1 MNSIHDWGLIF
12 TIACFPPFLINHK
25 LGIKLIKR
33 IDLEKLESTIL
44 APYAVKSGES
54 RGRQHMEEEHPYR
67 SRFQRDRDRIIHTSA
82 FRRLEYKTQV
92 FVYHEGDYYR
102 TRLTH
107 SLEVAQIA
115 RSICK
120 SLQLNEDLA
129 ESIALSH
136 DLGHPPFG
144 HTGQDVLNR
153 LMKENGGFEHN
164 KQSLRIVKLLEKR
177 YPEFDGLNLTW
188 EVLEGISK
196 HAKDK
201 ENLITLKEGIRYPS
215 LEAQIADFSDGIAY
229 NAHDLDDGI
238 TSDLLDLEQLRK
250 VTLWKENEDRF
261 DQKYSGLDFKLK
273 KYQVV
278 RGIINE
284 LVTDLRE
291 ATLKN
296 IEKYNLKNVDEIRR
310 APTLTASFGKE
321 VAEKNKELKKFLH
334 KNMYSHRKV
343 LRMEFKA
350 ELTLDGIFEAY
361 IKMPGL
367 LPESVLNNE
376 AHGNLERR
384 VCDYISGMTDR
395 YAINEY
401 EKLYFA
407 NEEK

>member
-1 MNSIHDWGLIF
+1 MITRF
-12 TIACFPPFLINHK
+12 
-25 LGIKLIKR
+25 
-33 IDLEKLESTIL
+33 DLEKLESNTL
-44 APYAVKSGES
+44 APFAVKSGES
-54 RGRQHMEEEHPYR
+54 QGRQYPEEEHQYR
-67 SRFQRDRDRIIHTSA
+67 TRFQRDRDRIIHTSA

-129 ESIALSH
+129 ESVALSH

-153 LMKENGGFEHN
+153 LMKDHGGFEHN
-164 KQSLRIVKLLEKR
+164 KQSLRILKLLEKR

-188 EVLEGISK
+188 DVLEGICK
-196 HAKDK
+196 HTKDE
-201 ENLITLKEGIRYPS
+201 ENPITSAEGVKYPS
-215 LEAQIADFSDGIAY
+215 LEAQIADYADGIAY

-238 TSDLLDLEQLRK
+238 TSNLLDLDQLRK
-250 VTLWKENEDRF
+250 VALWKENEDRF
-261 DQKYSGLDFKLK
+261 DKKYSGLDFKLK

-278 RGIINE
+278 RSIINE
-284 LVTDLRE
+284 LTTDLRD
-291 ATLKN
+291 ATSKN
-296 IEKYNLKNVDEIRR
+296 IENHKVTSVDEVRR
-310 APTLTASFGKE
+310 APVRIATFGKE

-350 ELTLDGIFEAY
+350 GLTLDGIFAAY
-361 IKMPGL
+361 TKMPGL
-367 LPESVLNNE
+367 LPESVLKNE
-376 AHGNLERR
+376 AHGTLERR
-384 VCDYISGMTDR
+384 ICDYVSGMTDR
-395 YAINEY
+395 YALNEH
-401 EKLYFA
+401 KNLYSSD
-407 NEEK
+407 EED

>member
-1 MNSIHDWGLIF
+1 M
-12 TIACFPPFLINHK
+12 
-25 LGIKLIKR
+25 IKR
-33 IDLEKLESTIL
+33 IDLEKLESTTL
-44 APYAVKSGES
+44 APYAMKSGES
-54 RGRQHMEEEHPYR
+54 QGRQHPEEEHPYR
-67 SRFQRDRDRIIHTSA
+67 TRFQRDRDRIIHTSA

-129 ESIALSH
+129 ESVALSH

-153 LMKENGGFEHN
+153 LMKDHGGFEHN

-188 EVLEGISK
+188 EVLEGICK
-196 HAKDK
+196 HTKDE
-201 ENLITLKEGIRYPS
+201 ENPITSAEGVRYPS
-215 LEAQIADFSDGIAY
+215 LEAQIADLSDAIAY

-238 TSDLLDLEQLRK
+238 TSDLLDLDQLRK
-250 VTLWKENEDRF
+250 VALWKENEDRF
-261 DQKYSGLDFKLK
+261 DEKYSGLDFKLK

-284 LVTDLRE
+284 LVTDLCE

-296 IEKYNLKNVDEIRR
+296 IKSHDVKTVGEVRR
-310 APTLTASFGKE
+310 APTRIAAFGKE
-321 VAEKNKELKKFLH
+321 FAEKNKELKKFLH

-350 ELTLDGIFEAY
+350 GLTLDGIFAAY
-361 IKMPGL
+361 TKMPGL
-367 LPESVLNNE
+367 LPESVLKNE
-376 AHGNLERR
+376 SHGTLERR
-384 VCDYISGMTDR
+384 ICDYVSGMTDR
-395 YAINEY
+395 YALNEH
-401 EKLYFA
+401 KNLYSS
-407 NEEK
+407 NEEN

>member
-1 MNSIHDWGLIF
+1 MITRF
-12 TIACFPPFLINHK
+12 
-25 LGIKLIKR
+25 
-33 IDLEKLESTIL
+33 DLEKLESNTL
-44 APYAVKSGES
+44 APFAVKSGES
-54 RGRQHMEEEHPYR
+54 QGRQYPEEEHQYR
-67 SRFQRDRDRIIHTSA
+67 TRFQRDRDRIIHTSA

-129 ESIALSH
+129 ESVALSH

-153 LMKENGGFEHN
+153 LMKDHGGFEHN
-164 KQSLRIVKLLEKR
+164 KQSLRILKLLEKR

-188 EVLEGISK
+188 DVLEGICK
-196 HAKDK
+196 HTKDE
-201 ENLITLKEGIRYPS
+201 ENPITSAEGVKYPS
-215 LEAQIADFSDGIAY
+215 LEAQIADYADGIAY

-238 TSDLLDLEQLRK
+238 TSNLLDLDQLRK
-250 VTLWKENEDRF
+250 VALWKENEDRF
-261 DQKYSGLDFKLK
+261 DKKYSGLDFKLK

-278 RGIINE
+278 RSIINE
-284 LVTDLRE
+284 LTTDLRD
-291 ATLKN
+291 ATSKN
-296 IEKYNLKNVDEIRR
+296 IEDHKVTSVDEVRR
-310 APTLTASFGKE
+310 APVRIATFGKE

-350 ELTLDGIFEAY
+350 GLTLDGIFAAY
-361 IKMPGL
+361 TKMPGL
-367 LPESVLNNE
+367 LPESVLKNE
-376 AHGNLERR
+376 AHGTLKRR
-384 VCDYISGMTDR
+384 MCDYVSGMTDR
-395 YAINEY
+395 YALNEH
-401 EKLYFA
+401 KNLYSSD
-407 NEEK
+407 EED

>member
-1 MNSIHDWGLIF
+1 M
-12 TIACFPPFLINHK
+12 
-25 LGIKLIKR
+25 IKR
-33 IDLEKLESTIL
+33 QDLEKIEIHSL
-44 APYAVKSGES
+44 ASYAMKSGES
-54 RGRQHMEEEHPYR
+54 KGRQHKEKEHSYR
-67 SRFQRDRDRIIHTSA
+67 TRFQRDRDRIIHTAA

-129 ESIALSH
+129 EAVALSH

-144 HTGQDVLNR
+144 HTGQNVLNR
-153 LMKENGGFEHN
+153 LMKGNGGFEHN

-188 EVLEGISK
+188 EVMEGISK
-196 HAKDK
+196 HSQDEDNPVTSDSAV
-201 ENLITLKEGIRYPS
+201 RFPS
-215 LEAQIADFSDGIAY
+215 LEAQVADFADSIAY

-238 TSDLLDLEQLRK
+238 TSNLLDLGQLRK
-250 VTLWKENEDRF
+250 VALWKENEKKF
-261 DQKYSGLDFKLK
+261 DEKYTGLDFKLK

-278 RGIINE
+278 RSIIN
-284 LVTDLRE
+284 DLISDFRR

-296 IEKYNLKNVDEIRR
+296 LKQYEVGTVDDVRR
-310 APTLTASFGKE
+310 APVRMAAFGKE
-321 VAEKNKELKKFLH
+321 VAEKNKALKNFLH

-350 ELTLDGIFEAY
+350 ELTLEGIFKAY
-361 IKMPGL
+361 TKMPGL
-367 LPESVLNNE
+367 LPDWVQKNE
-376 AHGNLERR
+376 GLLELRI
-384 VCDYISGMTDR
+384 CDYVSGMTDR
-395 YAINEY
+395 YAINEH
-401 EKLYFA
+401 KNLYSA
-407 NEEK
+407 DEEN

>member
-1 MNSIHDWGLIF
+1 LITRF
-12 TIACFPPFLINHK
+12 
-25 LGIKLIKR
+25 
-33 IDLEKLESTIL
+33 DLEKLESNTL
-44 APYAVKSGES
+44 APFAVKSGES
-54 RGRQHMEEEHPYR
+54 QGRQYPEEEHQYR
-67 SRFQRDRDRIIHTSA
+67 TRFQRDRDRIIHTSA

-129 ESIALSH
+129 ESVALSH

-153 LMKENGGFEHN
+153 LMKDHGGFEHN
-164 KQSLRIVKLLEKR
+164 KQSLRILKLLEKR

-188 EVLEGISK
+188 DVLEGICK
-196 HAKDK
+196 HTKDE
-201 ENLITLKEGIRYPS
+201 ENPITSAEGVKYPS
-215 LEAQIADFSDGIAY
+215 LEAQIADFADGIAY

-238 TSDLLDLEQLRK
+238 TSNLLDLDQLRK
-250 VTLWKENEDRF
+250 VALWKENEDRF
-261 DQKYSGLDFKLK
+261 DKKYSGLDFKLK

-278 RGIINE
+278 RSIINE
-284 LVTDLRE
+284 LTTDLRD
-291 ATLKN
+291 ATSKN
-296 IEKYNLKNVDEIRR
+296 IENHKVTSVDEVRR
-310 APTLTASFGKE
+310 APVRIATFGKE

-350 ELTLDGIFEAY
+350 GLTLDGIFAAY
-361 IKMPGL
+361 TKMPGL
-367 LPESVLNNE
+367 LPESVLKNE
-376 AHGNLERR
+376 AHGTLERR
-384 VCDYISGMTDR
+384 MCDYVSGMTDR
-395 YAINEY
+395 YALNEH
-401 EKLYFA
+401 KNLYSSD
-407 NEEK
+407 EED

>member
-1 MNSIHDWGLIF
+1 LITRF
-12 TIACFPPFLINHK
+12 
-25 LGIKLIKR
+25 
-33 IDLEKLESTIL
+33 DLEKLESSTL
-44 APYAVKSGES
+44 APFAVKSGES
-54 RGRQHMEEEHPYR
+54 KGRQHSEEEHQYR
-67 SRFQRDRDRIIHTSA
+67 TRFQRDRDRIIHTSA

-129 ESIALSH
+129 ESVALSH

-153 LMKENGGFEHN
+153 LMKDHGGFEHN

-177 YPEFDGLNLTW
+177 YPDFDGLNLTW
-188 EVLEGISK
+188 DVLEGICK
-196 HAKDK
+196 HTKDE
-201 ENLITLKEGIRYPS
+201 ENPITSAEGVKYPS
-215 LEAQIADFSDGIAY
+215 LEAQIADFADGIAY

-238 TSDLLDLEQLRK
+238 TSDLLDLGQLRK
-250 VTLWKENEDRF
+250 VALWKENEDRF
-261 DQKYSGLDFKLK
+261 DKKYSGLDFKLK

-278 RGIINE
+278 RSIINE
-284 LVTDLRE
+284 LTTDLRE
-291 ATLKN
+291 ATSKN
-296 IEKYNLKNVDEIRR
+296 IVDHKVTSVDEVRR
-310 APTLTASFGKE
+310 APIRMATFGKE

-350 ELTLDGIFEAY
+350 GLTLDGIFAAY
-361 IKMPGL
+361 RKMPGL
-367 LPESVLNNE
+367 LPESVLKNE
-376 AHGNLERR
+376 AHGTLERR
-384 VCDYISGMTDR
+384 MCDYVSGMTDR
-395 YAINEY
+395 YALNEH
-401 EKLYFA
+401 KNLYSSD
-407 NEEK
+407 EEG

>member
-1 MNSIHDWGLIF
+1 LITRF
-12 TIACFPPFLINHK
+12 
-25 LGIKLIKR
+25 
-33 IDLEKLESTIL
+33 DLEKLESSTL
-44 APYAVKSGES
+44 APFAVKSGES
-54 RGRQHMEEEHPYR
+54 QGRQHPEEEHPYR
-67 SRFQRDRDRIIHTSA
+67 TRFQRDRDRIIHTSA

-129 ESIALSH
+129 ESVALSH

-153 LMKENGGFEHN
+153 LMKDHGGFEHN

-188 EVLEGISK
+188 DVLEGICK
-196 HAKDK
+196 HTKDE
-201 ENLITLKEGIRYPS
+201 ENPITSAEGVKYPS
-215 LEAQIADFSDGIAY
+215 LEAQIADFADGIAY

-238 TSDLLDLEQLRK
+238 TSDLLDLDQLRK
-250 VTLWKENEDRF
+250 VALWKENEDRF
-261 DQKYSGLDFKLK
+261 DKKYSGLDFKLK

-278 RGIINE
+278 RSIINE
-284 LVTDLRE
+284 LTTDLRE
-291 ATLKN
+291 ATSKN
-296 IEKYNLKNVDEIRR
+296 IVDHKVTSVDDVRR
-310 APTLTASFGKE
+310 ASIRIATFGKE

-350 ELTLDGIFEAY
+350 GLTLDGIFAAY
-361 IKMPGL
+361 MKMPGL
-367 LPESVLNNE
+367 LPESVLKNE
-376 AHGNLERR
+376 AHGTLERR
-384 VCDYISGMTDR
+384 MCDYVSGMTDR
-395 YAINEY
+395 YALNEHNN
-401 EKLYFA
+401 LYSSD
-407 NEEK
+407 EEG

>member
-1 MNSIHDWGLIF
+1 MITRF
-12 TIACFPPFLINHK
+12 
-25 LGIKLIKR
+25 
-33 IDLEKLESTIL
+33 DLEKLESNTL
-44 APYAVKSGES
+44 APFAVKSGES
-54 RGRQHMEEEHPYR
+54 QGRQYQEEEHQYR
-67 SRFQRDRDRIIHTSA
+67 TRFQRDRDRIIHTSA

-129 ESIALSH
+129 ESVALSH

-153 LMKENGGFEHN
+153 LMKDHGGFEHN
-164 KQSLRIVKLLEKR
+164 KQSLRILKLLEKR

-188 EVLEGISK
+188 DVLEGICK
-196 HAKDK
+196 HTKDE
-201 ENLITLKEGIRYPS
+201 ENPITSAEGVKYPS
-215 LEAQIADFSDGIAY
+215 LEAQIADFADGIAY

-238 TSDLLDLEQLRK
+238 TSNLLDLDQLRK
-250 VTLWKENEDRF
+250 VALWKENEDRF
-261 DQKYSGLDFKLK
+261 DKKYSGLDFKLK

-278 RGIINE
+278 RSIINE
-284 LVTDLRE
+284 LTTDLRD
-291 ATLKN
+291 ATSKN
-296 IEKYNLKNVDEIRR
+296 IEDHKVTSVDEVRR
-310 APTLTASFGKE
+310 APVRIATFGKE

-350 ELTLDGIFEAY
+350 GLTLDGIFAAY
-361 IKMPGL
+361 TKMPGL
-367 LPESVLNNE
+367 LPESVLKNE
-376 AHGNLERR
+376 AHGTLERR
-384 VCDYISGMTDR
+384 MCDYVSGMTDR
-395 YAINEY
+395 YALNEH
-401 EKLYFA
+401 KNLYSSD
-407 NEEK
+407 EED

>member
-1 MNSIHDWGLIF
+1 MITRF
-12 TIACFPPFLINHK
+12 
-25 LGIKLIKR
+25 
-33 IDLEKLESTIL
+33 DLEKLESNTL
-44 APYAVKSGES
+44 APFAVKSGES
-54 RGRQHMEEEHPYR
+54 QGRQYPEEEHQYR
-67 SRFQRDRDRIIHTSA
+67 TRFQRDRDRIIHTSA

-129 ESIALSH
+129 ESVALSH

-153 LMKENGGFEHN
+153 LMKDHGGFEHN
-164 KQSLRIVKLLEKR
+164 KQSLRILKLLEKR

-188 EVLEGISK
+188 DVLEGICK
-196 HAKDK
+196 HTKDE
-201 ENLITLKEGIRYPS
+201 ENPITSAEGVKYPS
-215 LEAQIADFSDGIAY
+215 LEAQIADYADGIAY

-238 TSDLLDLEQLRK
+238 TSNLLDLDQLRK
-250 VTLWKENEDRF
+250 VALWKENEDRF
-261 DQKYSGLDFKLK
+261 DKKYSGLDFKLK

-278 RGIINE
+278 RSIINE
-284 LVTDLRE
+284 LTTDLRD
-291 ATLKN
+291 ATSKN
-296 IEKYNLKNVDEIRR
+296 IENHKVTSVDEVRR
-310 APTLTASFGKE
+310 APVRIATFGKE

-350 ELTLDGIFEAY
+350 GLTLDGIFAAY
-361 IKMPGL
+361 TKMPGL
-367 LPESVLNNE
+367 LPESVLKNE
-376 AHGNLERR
+376 AHGTLERR
-384 VCDYISGMTDR
+384 MCDYVSGMTDR
-395 YAINEY
+395 YALNEH
-401 EKLYFA
+401 KNLYSSD
-407 NEEK
+407 EED

>member
-1 MNSIHDWGLIF
+1 MITRF
-12 TIACFPPFLINHK
+12 
-25 LGIKLIKR
+25 
-33 IDLEKLESTIL
+33 DLEKLESNTL
-44 APYAVKSGES
+44 APFAVKSGES
-54 RGRQHMEEEHPYR
+54 QGRQYQEEEHQYR
-67 SRFQRDRDRIIHTSA
+67 TRFQRDRDRIIHTSA

-129 ESIALSH
+129 ESVALSH

-153 LMKENGGFEHN
+153 LMKDHGGFEHN
-164 KQSLRIVKLLEKR
+164 KQSLRILKLLEKR

-188 EVLEGISK
+188 DVLEGICK
-196 HAKDK
+196 HTKDE
-201 ENLITLKEGIRYPS
+201 ENPITSAEGVKYPS
-215 LEAQIADFSDGIAY
+215 LEAQIADFADGIAY

-238 TSDLLDLEQLRK
+238 TSNLLDLDQLRK
-250 VTLWKENEDRF
+250 VALWKENEDRF
-261 DQKYSGLDFKLK
+261 DKKYSGLDFKLK

-278 RGIINE
+278 RSIINE
-284 LVTDLRE
+284 LTTDLRD
-291 ATLKN
+291 ATSKN
-296 IEKYNLKNVDEIRR
+296 IEDHKVTSVDEVRR
-310 APTLTASFGKE
+310 APVRMATFGKE

-350 ELTLDGIFEAY
+350 GLTLDGIFAAY
-361 IKMPGL
+361 TKMPGL
-367 LPESVLNNE
+367 LPESVLKNE
-376 AHGNLERR
+376 AHGTLERR
-384 VCDYISGMTDR
+384 MCDYVSGMTDR
-395 YAINEY
+395 YALNEH
-401 EKLYFA
+401 KNLYSSD
-407 NEEK
+407 EED

>member
-1 MNSIHDWGLIF
+1 M
-12 TIACFPPFLINHK
+12 
-25 LGIKLIKR
+25 IKR
-33 IDLEKLESTIL
+33 QDLEKIEIHSL
-44 APYAVKSGES
+44 ASYAMKSGES
-54 RGRQHMEEEHPYR
+54 KGRQHKEKEHSYR
-67 SRFQRDRDRIIHTSA
+67 TRFQRDRDRIIHTAA

-129 ESIALSH
+129 EAVALSH

-144 HTGQDVLNR
+144 HTGQNVLNR
-153 LMKENGGFEHN
+153 LMKGNGGFEHN

-188 EVLEGISK
+188 EVMEGISK
-196 HAKDK
+196 HSQDEDNPVTSDSAV
-201 ENLITLKEGIRYPS
+201 RFPS
-215 LEAQIADFSDGIAY
+215 LEAQVADFADSIAY

-238 TSDLLDLEQLRK
+238 TSNLLDLGQLRK
-250 VTLWKENEDRF
+250 VALWKENEKKF
-261 DQKYSGLDFKLK
+261 DEKYTGLDFKLK

-278 RGIINE
+278 RSIIN
-284 LVTDLRE
+284 DLISDFRR

-296 IEKYNLKNVDEIRR
+296 LKQYKVGTVDDVRR
-310 APTLTASFGKE
+310 APVRMAAFGKE
-321 VAEKNKELKKFLH
+321 VAEKNKALKNFLH

-350 ELTLDGIFEAY
+350 ELTLEGIFKAY
-361 IKMPGL
+361 TKMPGL
-367 LPESVLNNE
+367 LPDWVQKNE
-376 AHGNLERR
+376 GLLELRI
-384 VCDYISGMTDR
+384 CDYVSGMTDR
-395 YAINEY
+395 YAINEH
-401 EKLYFA
+401 KNLYSA
-407 NEEK
+407 DEEN

>member
-1 MNSIHDWGLIF
+1 MITRF
-12 TIACFPPFLINHK
+12 
-25 LGIKLIKR
+25 
-33 IDLEKLESTIL
+33 DLEKLESNTL
-44 APYAVKSGES
+44 APFAVKSGES
-54 RGRQHMEEEHPYR
+54 QGRQYPEEEHQYR
-67 SRFQRDRDRIIHTSA
+67 TRFQRDRDRIIHTSA

-129 ESIALSH
+129 ESVALSH

-153 LMKENGGFEHN
+153 LMKDHGGFEHN
-164 KQSLRIVKLLEKR
+164 KQSLRILKLLEKR

-188 EVLEGISK
+188 DVLEGICK
-196 HAKDK
+196 HTKDE
-201 ENLITLKEGIRYPS
+201 ENPITSAEGVKYPS
-215 LEAQIADFSDGIAY
+215 LEAQIADFADGIAY

-238 TSDLLDLEQLRK
+238 TSNLLDLDQLRK
-250 VTLWKENEDRF
+250 VALWKENEDRF
-261 DQKYSGLDFKLK
+261 DKKYSGLDFKLK

-278 RGIINE
+278 RSIINE
-284 LVTDLRE
+284 LTTELRD

-296 IEKYNLKNVDEIRR
+296 IEDHKVTSVDEVRR
-310 APTLTASFGKE
+310 APVRIATFGKE

-350 ELTLDGIFEAY
+350 GLTLDGIFAAY
-361 IKMPGL
+361 TKMPGL
-367 LPESVLNNE
+367 LPESVLKNE
-376 AHGNLERR
+376 AHGTLERR
-384 VCDYISGMTDR
+384 MCDYVSGMTDR
-395 YAINEY
+395 YALNEH
-401 EKLYFA
+401 KNLYSSD
-407 NEEK
+407 EED

>member
-1 MNSIHDWGLIF
+1 LITRF
-12 TIACFPPFLINHK
+12 
-25 LGIKLIKR
+25 
-33 IDLEKLESTIL
+33 DLEKLESSTL
-44 APYAVKSGES
+44 APFAVKSDES
-54 RGRQHMEEEHPYR
+54 QGRQHPEEEHQYR
-67 SRFQRDRDRIIHTSA
+67 TCFQRDRDRIIHTSA

-129 ESIALSH
+129 ESVALSH

-153 LMKENGGFEHN
+153 LMKDHGGFEHN

-188 EVLEGISK
+188 DVLEGICK
-196 HAKDK
+196 HTKDE
-201 ENLITLKEGIRYPS
+201 ENPITSAEGVKHPS
-215 LEAQIADFSDGIAY
+215 LEAQIADFADGIAY

-238 TSDLLDLEQLRK
+238 TSELLDLDQLRK
-250 VTLWKENEDRF
+250 VALWKENEDRF
-261 DQKYSGLDFKLK
+261 DEKYSGLDFKLK

-278 RGIINE
+278 RSIINE
-284 LVTDLRE
+284 LTTDLRD
-291 ATLKN
+291 ATSKN
-296 IEKYNLKNVDEIRR
+296 IADHKVTSVDEIRR
-310 APTLTASFGKE
+310 APIRMATFGKE

-350 ELTLDGIFEAY
+350 GLTLDGIFAAY
-361 IKMPGL
+361 TKMPGL
-367 LPESVLNNE
+367 LPESVLKNE
-376 AHGNLERR
+376 AHGTLERR
-384 VCDYISGMTDR
+384 MCDYVSGMTDR
-395 YAINEY
+395 YALNEH
-401 EKLYFA
+401 KNLYSSD
-407 NEEK
+407 EEN

>member
-1 MNSIHDWGLIF
+1 MITRF
-12 TIACFPPFLINHK
+12 
-25 LGIKLIKR
+25 
-33 IDLEKLESTIL
+33 DLEKLESNTL
-44 APYAVKSGES
+44 APFAVKSGES
-54 RGRQHMEEEHPYR
+54 QGRQYPEEEHQYR
-67 SRFQRDRDRIIHTSA
+67 TRFQRDRDRIIHTSA

-129 ESIALSH
+129 ESVALSH

-153 LMKENGGFEHN
+153 LMKDHGGFEHN
-164 KQSLRIVKLLEKR
+164 KQSLRILKLLEKR

-188 EVLEGISK
+188 DVLEGICK
-196 HAKDK
+196 HTKDE
-201 ENLITLKEGIRYPS
+201 ENPITSAEGVKYPS
-215 LEAQIADFSDGIAY
+215 LEAQIADYADGIAY

-238 TSDLLDLEQLRK
+238 TSNLLDLDQLRK
-250 VTLWKENEDRF
+250 VALWKENEDRF
-261 DQKYSGLDFKLK
+261 DKKYSGLDFKLK

-278 RGIINE
+278 RSIINE
-284 LVTDLRE
+284 LTTDLRD
-291 ATLKN
+291 ATSKN
-296 IEKYNLKNVDEIRR
+296 IEDHKVTSVDEVRR
-310 APTLTASFGKE
+310 APVRIATFGKE

-350 ELTLDGIFEAY
+350 GLTLDGIFAAY
-361 IKMPGL
+361 TKMPGL
-367 LPESVLNNE
+367 LPESVLKNE
-376 AHGNLERR
+376 AHGTLERR
-384 VCDYISGMTDR
+384 MCDYVSGMTDR
-395 YAINEY
+395 YALNEH
-401 EKLYFA
+401 KNLYSSD
-407 NEEK
+407 EEG

>member
-1 MNSIHDWGLIF
+1 MITRF
-12 TIACFPPFLINHK
+12 
-25 LGIKLIKR
+25 
-33 IDLEKLESTIL
+33 DLEKLESNTL
-44 APYAVKSGES
+44 APFAVKSGES
-54 RGRQHMEEEHPYR
+54 QGRQYPEEEHQYR
-67 SRFQRDRDRIIHTSA
+67 TRFQRDRDRIIHTSA

-129 ESIALSH
+129 ESVALSH

-153 LMKENGGFEHN
+153 LMKDHGGFEHN
-164 KQSLRIVKLLEKR
+164 KQSLRILKLLEKR

-188 EVLEGISK
+188 DVLEGICK
-196 HAKDK
+196 HTKDE
-201 ENLITLKEGIRYPS
+201 ENPITSAEGVKYPS
-215 LEAQIADFSDGIAY
+215 LEAQIADFADGIAY

-238 TSDLLDLEQLRK
+238 TSNLLDLDQLRK
-250 VTLWKENEDRF
+250 VALWKENEDRF
-261 DQKYSGLDFKLK
+261 DKKYSGLDFKLK

-278 RGIINE
+278 RSIINE
-284 LVTDLRE
+284 LTTDLRD
-291 ATLKN
+291 ATSKN
-296 IEKYNLKNVDEIRR
+296 IEDHKVTSVDEVRR
-310 APTLTASFGKE
+310 APVRIATFGKE

-350 ELTLDGIFEAY
+350 GLTLDGIFAAY
-361 IKMPGL
+361 TKMPGL
-367 LPESVLNNE
+367 LPESVLKNE
-376 AHGNLERR
+376 AHGTLERR
-384 VCDYISGMTDR
+384 MCDYVSGMTDR
-395 YAINEY
+395 YALNEH
-401 EKLYFA
+401 KNLYSSD
-407 NEEK
+407 EEN

>member
-1 MNSIHDWGLIF
+1 MITRF
-12 TIACFPPFLINHK
+12 
-25 LGIKLIKR
+25 
-33 IDLEKLESTIL
+33 DLEKLESNTL
-44 APYAVKSGES
+44 APFAVKSGES
-54 RGRQHMEEEHPYR
+54 QGRQYPEEEHQYR
-67 SRFQRDRDRIIHTSA
+67 TRFQRDRDRIIHTSA

-129 ESIALSH
+129 ESVALSH

-153 LMKENGGFEHN
+153 LMKDHGGFEHN
-164 KQSLRIVKLLEKR
+164 KQSLRILKLLEKR

-188 EVLEGISK
+188 DVLEGICK
-196 HAKDK
+196 HTKDE
-201 ENLITLKEGIRYPS
+201 ENPITSAEGVKYPS
-215 LEAQIADFSDGIAY
+215 LEAQIADYADGIAY

-238 TSDLLDLEQLRK
+238 TSNLLDLDQLRK
-250 VTLWKENEDRF
+250 VALWKENEDRF
-261 DQKYSGLDFKLK
+261 DKKYSGLDFKLK

-278 RGIINE
+278 RSIINE
-284 LVTDLRE
+284 LTTDLRD
-291 ATLKN
+291 ATSKN
-296 IEKYNLKNVDEIRR
+296 IEDHKVISVDEVRR
-310 APTLTASFGKE
+310 APVRIATFGKE

-350 ELTLDGIFEAY
+350 GLTLDGIFAAY
-361 IKMPGL
+361 TKMPGL
-367 LPESVLNNE
+367 LPESVLKNE
-376 AHGNLERR
+376 AHGTLERR
-384 VCDYISGMTDR
+384 MCDYVSGMTDR
-395 YAINEY
+395 YALNEH
-401 EKLYFA
+401 KNLYSSD
-407 NEEK
+407 EED

>member
-1 MNSIHDWGLIF
+1 MITRF
-12 TIACFPPFLINHK
+12 
-25 LGIKLIKR
+25 
-33 IDLEKLESTIL
+33 DLEKLESNTL
-44 APYAVKSGES
+44 APFAVKSGES
-54 RGRQHMEEEHPYR
+54 QGRQYPEEEHQYR
-67 SRFQRDRDRIIHTSA
+67 TRFQRDRDRIIHTSA

-129 ESIALSH
+129 ESVALSH

-153 LMKENGGFEHN
+153 LMKDHGGFEHN
-164 KQSLRIVKLLEKR
+164 KQSLRILKLLDKR

-188 EVLEGISK
+188 DVLEGICK
-196 HAKDK
+196 HTKDE
-201 ENLITLKEGIRYPS
+201 ENPITSAEGVKYPS
-215 LEAQIADFSDGIAY
+215 LEAQIADYADGIAY

-238 TSDLLDLEQLRK
+238 TSNLLDLDQLRK
-250 VTLWKENEDRF
+250 VALWKENEDRF
-261 DQKYSGLDFKLK
+261 DKKYSGLDFKLK

-278 RGIINE
+278 RSIINE
-284 LVTDLRE
+284 LTTDLRD
-291 ATLKN
+291 ATSKN
-296 IEKYNLKNVDEIRR
+296 IEDHKVTSVDEVRR
-310 APTLTASFGKE
+310 APVRIATFGKE

-350 ELTLDGIFEAY
+350 GLTLDGIFAAY
-361 IKMPGL
+361 TKMPGL
-367 LPESVLNNE
+367 LPESVLKNE
-376 AHGNLERR
+376 AHGTLERR
-384 VCDYISGMTDR
+384 MCDYVSGMTDR
-395 YAINEY
+395 YALNEH
-401 EKLYFA
+401 KNLYSSD
-407 NEEK
+407 EED

>member
-1 MNSIHDWGLIF
+1 M
-12 TIACFPPFLINHK
+12 
-25 LGIKLIKR
+25 IKR
-33 IDLEKLESTIL
+33 IDLEKLESTML
-44 APYAVKSGES
+44 APYAMKSGES
-54 RGRQHMEEEHPYR
+54 LGRQHPEEEHPYR

-129 ESIALSH
+129 ESVALSH

-153 LMKENGGFEHN
+153 LMKDHGGFEHN

-177 YPEFDGLNLTW
+177 YPDFDGLNLTW
-188 EVLEGISK
+188 EVLEGICK
-196 HAKDK
+196 HTKDD
-201 ENLITLKEGIRYPS
+201 ENPITSQEGVRYPS
-215 LEAQIADFSDGIAY
+215 LEAQIADLSDAIAY

-238 TSDLLDLEQLRK
+238 TSNLLDVEQLRQ
-250 VTLWKENEDRF
+250 VALWKENEDRF
-261 DQKYSGLDFKLK
+261 DENYSGLDFKLK

-296 IEKYNLKNVDEIRR
+296 IEQHNVNNVDEIRR
-310 APTLTASFGKE
+310 APKRIAAFSKE
-321 VAEKNKELKKFLH
+321 VAEKNTELKKFLH

-350 ELTLDGIFEAY
+350 KLTLEGIFEAY
-361 IKMPGL
+361 SKMSGL
-367 LPESVLNNE
+367 LPESVLKNE
-376 AHGNLERR
+376 SHGPLERR
-384 VCDYISGMTDR
+384 ICDYVSGMTDR
-395 YAINEY
+395 YALNEH
-401 EKLYFA
+401 KNLYGSD
-407 NEEK
+407 EEG

>member
-1 MNSIHDWGLIF
+1 M
-12 TIACFPPFLINHK
+12 
-25 LGIKLIKR
+25 
-33 IDLEKLESTIL
+33 
-44 APYAVKSGES
+44 KSGES
-54 RGRQHMEEEHPYR
+54 QGRQHLEEEHQYR
-67 SRFQRDRDRIIHTSA
+67 TRFQRDRDRIIHTSA

-129 ESIALSH
+129 ESVALSH

-153 LMKENGGFEHN
+153 LMKDHGGFEHN

-188 EVLEGISK
+188 EVLEGICK
-196 HAKDK
+196 HTKDE
-201 ENLITLKEGIRYPS
+201 ENPITSVEGARYPS
-215 LEAQIADFSDGIAY
+215 LEGQIADFADGIAY

-238 TSDLLDLEQLRK
+238 TSDLLDLDQLRK
-250 VTLWKENEDRF
+250 VALWKENEDRF
-261 DQKYSGLDFKLK
+261 DENYSGLDFKLK

-284 LVTDLRE
+284 LVTDLCE

-296 IEKYNLKNVDEIRR
+296 IENYGIKNVDEVRR
-310 APTLTASFGKE
+310 APTRMAAFTKG

-350 ELTLDGIFEAY
+350 DLTLDGIFAAY
-361 IKMPGL
+361 TKMPEL
-367 LPESVLNNE
+367 LPESILKNE
-376 AHGNLERR
+376 SHGTLERR
-384 VCDYISGMTDR
+384 ICDYVSGMTDR
-395 YAINEY
+395 YALNEH
-401 EKLYFA
+401 KNLYSS
-407 NEEK
+407 NEEE

>member
-1 MNSIHDWGLIF
+1 MITRF
-12 TIACFPPFLINHK
+12 
-25 LGIKLIKR
+25 
-33 IDLEKLESTIL
+33 DLEKLESNTL
-44 APYAVKSGES
+44 APFAVKSGES
-54 RGRQHMEEEHPYR
+54 QGRQYPEEEHQYR
-67 SRFQRDRDRIIHTSA
+67 TRFQRDRDRIIHTSA

-129 ESIALSH
+129 ESVALSH

-153 LMKENGGFEHN
+153 LMKDHGGFEHN
-164 KQSLRIVKLLEKR
+164 KQSLRILKLLEKR

-188 EVLEGISK
+188 DVLEGICK
-196 HAKDK
+196 HTKDE
-201 ENLITLKEGIRYPS
+201 ENPITSAEGVKYPS
-215 LEAQIADFSDGIAY
+215 LEAQIADFADGIAY

-238 TSDLLDLEQLRK
+238 TSNLLDLDQLRK
-250 VTLWKENEDRF
+250 VALWKENEDRF
-261 DQKYSGLDFKLK
+261 DKKYSGLDFKLK

-278 RGIINE
+278 RSIINE
-284 LVTDLRE
+284 LTTNLRD
-291 ATLKN
+291 ATSKN
-296 IEKYNLKNVDEIRR
+296 IEDHKVTSVDEVRR
-310 APTLTASFGKE
+310 APVRIATFGKE

-350 ELTLDGIFEAY
+350 GLTLDGIFAAY
-361 IKMPGL
+361 TKIPGL
-367 LPESVLNNE
+367 LPESVLKNE
-376 AHGNLERR
+376 AHGTLERR
-384 VCDYISGMTDR
+384 MCDYVSGMTDR
-395 YAINEY
+395 YALNEH
-401 EKLYFA
+401 KNLYSSD
-407 NEEK
+407 EED